1 MSIAQA
7 PVDDPRAAFQE
18 ALSVIRQRIWLERAG
33 VVVTRG
39 LTLGFFLTLVVAV
52 AAWFLQV
59 PIQPLYYVAP
69 LLVPLILALFIAAF
83 LYPSATSA
91 ARLADKRLDLFEQL
105 GTAVEVAAEDSDVLI
120 IEAHIAAATET
131 ATWADKHW
139 RGGPKLGREL
149 ALAAML
155 GFVAA
160 GVLLLTGPEGRALLG
175 PRQQVP
181 LPAASPQ
188 AAVVPTPPAAAK
200 PEAKPQ
206 ASPVPKPQQQQQQ
219 GQGQGQGQGRTAA
232 VQRAV
237 DDIGRSR
244 QSGQLDAG
252 EAARRLGQAEAELS
266 RETQQS
272 NTDKNALDRL
282 GQAFDQIAA
291 GHPAAEAVQRGN
303 YDQAAQEI
311 ANLGT
316 ESDQLSNEAK
326 TQLAQALRA
335 AANDSANSPELSQR
349 ERRAADA
356 LAGRDYDAAR
366 QALGDLADQVR
377 SRGQNVIPQTEQAR
391 AWDQLNQERRA
402 QGQPDSPG
410 SARQQPTPPPQARQG
425 QQPPGGNRF
434 QPGQQGQQGQQ
445 GQSNQPQPGNG
456 NGSAPSQGGPPG
468 ETPPD
473 APAPRLDAQGKPV
486 EVDVKPGQ
494 QPGNKNGQAAK
505 DDDKPQDDVGSIS
518 STASGDP
525 EQVTSAAPPELNSV
539 PSGRRDVVRAYF
551 QNQNQGQSG
560 QGTGSGQEGR

>member
-1 MSIAQA
+1 MSVAQA
-7 PVDDPRAAFQE
+7 PVEDPRAAFQE
-18 ALSVIRQRIWLERAG
+18 ALGAIRQRIWLERAG

-52 AAWFLQV
+52 AAWALQV
-59 PIQPLYYVAP
+59 PIQPLWYVAP
-69 LLVPLILALFIAAF
+69 LLVPLILTLFIAAF
-83 LYPSATSA
+83 LYPSATTA
-91 ARLADKRLDLFEQL
+91 ARLADKRLELAEQL
-105 GTAVEVAAEDSDVLI
+105 GTAVEVAAEPSAVPNEDLI
-120 IEAHIAAATET
+120 VGAHIAAATET
-131 ATWADKHW
+131 ATWADKNW
-139 RGGPKLGREL
+139 RGGPRLGREL

-175 PRQQVP
+175 PRSP
-181 LPAASPQ
+181 LPLPVATPQ
-188 AAVVPTPPAAAK
+188 AVVVPSPPAVAK
-200 PEAKPQ
+200 PDAQPQ
-206 ASPVPKPQQQQQQ
+206 PSPVSKPQQQQQQ

-237 DDIGRSR
+237 DDIRRSR
-244 QSGQLDAG
+244 ESGAMDAG
-252 EAARRLGQAEAELS
+252 EAARRLGQAEGELS

-272 NTDKNALDRL
+272 ATDKSALDRL

-291 GHPAAEAVQRGN
+291 GHPAAEALQRGD
-303 YDQAAQEI
+303 YERAAQEI

-356 LAGRDYDAAR
+356 LTGRDYDATR
-366 QALGDLADQVR
+366 QALSDLGDQVR
-377 SRGQNVIPQTEQAR
+377 SRGQNVIPQSEQSR

-410 SARQQPTPPPQARQG
+410 SARQQPPQQLQARPG
-425 QQPPGGNRF
+425 QQPNQGRF

-468 ETPPD
+468 ETAPD

-494 QPGNKNGQAAK
+494 QPGSKNGQTAN
-505 DDDKPQDDVGSIS
+505 DDDKPKDDVGSIS

-525 EQVTSAAPPELNSV
+525 GQVTSAAPPELNSV
-539 PSGRRDVVRAYF
+539 PSGRRDIVRAYF
-551 QNQNQGQSG
+551 QNQNQGQ
-560 QGTGSGQEGR
+560 GSGQEGR